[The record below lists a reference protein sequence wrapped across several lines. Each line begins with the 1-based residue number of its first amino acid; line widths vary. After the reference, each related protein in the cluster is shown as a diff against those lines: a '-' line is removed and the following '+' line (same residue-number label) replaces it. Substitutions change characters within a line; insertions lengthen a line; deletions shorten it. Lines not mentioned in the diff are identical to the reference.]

1 MVDTPS
7 SCNRLF
13 LVLGD
18 QLDYE
23 RFLPADFDP
32 QSDLFWMA
40 EASEESTHVRSNKH
54 RIVCFLAAMRHFRN
68 HLQNKKIPLLY
79 HELSAGESTLSQLLV
94 QDLTKLKP
102 ELVSVVKPGDYRV
115 ENALRDTVEESGA
128 QWEVREDEHFLC
140 SQAEFAEHAEG
151 RKSCLL
157 YTSPSPRD

>member
-1 MVDTPS
+1 MVDIPS

-23 RFLPADFDP
+23 RFLPDDFDA

-68 HLQNKKIPLLY
+68 HLQKKKIPLLY
-79 HELSAGESTLSQLLV
+79 HELSTDESTLSQLLA
-94 QDLTKLKP
+94 QDLAKLKP
-102 ELVSVVKPGDYRV
+102 TMVSVVKPGDYRV
-115 ENALRDTVEESGA
+115 EDALRKTVEESGA
-128 QWEVREDEHFLC
+128 VWEVRVDEHFLL
-140 SQAEFAEHAEG
+140 SLIHI
-151 RKSCLL
+151 
-157 YTSPSPRD
+157 

>member
-1 MVDTPS
+1 MVDIPS

-32 QSDLFWMA
+32 QTDLFWMA

-68 HLQNKKIPLLY
+68 HLQKKKIPLLY
-79 HELSAGESTLSQLLV
+79 HELNDESTLSQLLA
-94 QDLTKLKP
+94 QDL
-102 ELVSVVKPGDYRV
+102 
-115 ENALRDTVEESGA
+115 AES
-128 QWEVREDEHFLC
+128 
-140 SQAEFAEHAEG
+140 
-151 RKSCLL
+151 
-157 YTSPSPRD
+157 